1 MRQWFERLPARDQV
15 AVLILVVFL
24 AVFLLVKGIVLPL
37 SQEQERLRLANH
49 DVAAALSRVDAK
61 ASQLMALRTGESGV
75 QRNLSSLITAASEAQ
90 GLQVQRLQPNSRGEV
105 QVRFEGVDFDRLLQW
120 FDQIEYD
127 DNLVVIDVAL
137 SQGGRLGGVNAT
149 VRVAQ
154 GG

>member
-15 AVLILVVFL
+15 AVLILAVFL

>member
-1 MRQWFERLPARDQV
+1 MKEWFERLTARDQV
-15 AVLILVVFL
+15 AVLML
-24 AVFLLVKGIVLPL
+24 AVFLAIFILLKSIVLPL
-37 SQEQERLRLANH
+37 NQEQELLRQNNQ
-49 DVAAALSRVDAK
+49 DVAAALARVDAK
-61 ASQLMALRTGESGV
+61 ASQLIALRAGETGV
-75 QRNLSSLITAASEAQ
+75 QRNISSLITDASEVQ
-90 GLQVQRLQPNSRGEV
+90 GLQVQRLQPNSRGEA
-105 QVRFEGVDFDRLLQW
+105 QVRFEGVDFDRLLKW

>member
-1 MRQWFERLPARDQV
+1 MRQWFGRLPARDQV

-24 AVFLLVKGIVLPL
+24 AGFLLVKGIVLPL
-37 SQEQERLRLANH
+37 NKEQERLRQANH
-49 DVAAALSRVDAK
+49 DVAAALSRVDVK
-61 ASQLMALRTGESGV
+61 ASQLIALRAGEGGA

-137 SQGGRLGGVNAT
+137 SLGGRLGGVNAT

>member
-1 MRQWFERLPARDQV
+1 MKEWFERLTARDQV
-15 AVLILVVFL
+15 AVLMLTVFL
-24 AVFLLVKGIVLPL
+24 AIFILLKSIVLPL
-37 SQEQERLRLANH
+37 NQEQELLRQNNQ
-49 DVAAALSRVDAK
+49 DVAAALARVDAK
-61 ASQLMALRTGESGV
+61 ASQLIALRAGETGV
-75 QRNLSSLITAASEAQ
+75 QRNISSLITDASEVQ
-90 GLQVQRLQPNSRGEV
+90 GLQVQRLQPNSRGEA
-105 QVRFEGVDFDRLLQW
+105 QVRFEGVDFDRLLKW